1 MTAAIARVRS
11 ALPIPV
17 PDAICLTIVVI
28 LYFFGPGVV
37 AP

>member
-17 PDAICLTIVVI
+17 PDALCLIIVVI
-28 LYFFGPGVV
+28 LYFFGPAV
-37 AP
+37 AAP